1 MGPLG
6 SLSEDQG
13 LLGKEAGTSISSR
26 EMPHARLRGRYLR
39 AWPAFGD
46 HAGWGERQA
55 EKGAGMRF
63 SNVLMDP
70 GCCGESNNKIILC
83 S

>member
-1 MGPLG
+1 MAPLG
-6 SLSEDQG
+6 SLSKDQG
-13 LLGKEAGTSISSR
+13 LLGKEAGTRVSSR
-26 EMPHARLRGRYLR
+26 EMPHARLRDRYLR

-46 HAGWGERQA
+46 HAGGAERQA
-55 EKGAGMRF
+55 EKGAGMRV

-70 GCCGESNNKIILC
+70 RYHGESNKKIILC